1 MVAVISITIICA
13 VLLVLV
19 VLSQSS
25 KGGLSSQFG
34 GSGASTQ
41 MIGVKRATD
50 FLEKATWVLA
60 GLVIVLSMTSS
71 LLIDLRDNDAGFTSP
86 NIENAQDRNVLPE
99 VNQDIPP
106 VVDDEEV
113 ISDDVLPEGID
124 NDLDPDDGAGD
135 LEGLEEATP
144 ADSAN

>member
-34 GSGASTQ
+34 GAGASTQ

-50 FLEKATWVLA
+50 FLEKSTWVLA

-71 LLIDLRDNDAGFTSP
+71 LLIDLRDDDTGFTSP
-86 NIENAQDRNVLPE
+86 NIENAQERNVLPQLE
-99 VNQDIPP
+99 QDAPP
-106 VVDDEEV
+106 IIDDEEGV
-113 ISDDVLPEGID
+113 SDDILPEAID
-124 NDLDPDDGAGD
+124 NDLDPSDSD
-135 LEGLEEATP
+135 LEGLAEP
-144 ADSAN
+144 DSAS

>member
-1 MVAVISITIICA
+1 
-13 VLLVLV
+13 
-19 VLSQSS
+19 
-25 KGGLSSQFG
+25 
-34 GSGASTQ
+34 

-71 LLIDLRDNDAGFTSP
+71 LLIDLRNNDAGFTSP

-99 VNQDIPP
+99 VNQDLPP
-106 VVDDEEV
+106 VDDDEV

-124 NDLDPDDGAGD
+124 NDLDPDDAGD

-144 ADSAN
+144 ADSND

>member
-71 LLIDLRDNDAGFTSP
+71 LLIDLRDNNTGFTSP

-106 VVDDEEV
+106 IDDEEV

-124 NDLDPDDGAGD
+124 NDLDPDDAAGD
-135 LEGLEEATP
+135 LEDLEEATP
-144 ADSAN
+144 ADSDN

>member
-71 LLIDLRDNDAGFTSP
+71 LLIDLRDNDTGFTSP
-86 NIENAQDRNVLPE
+86 NIENAQDRNVLPPE
-99 VNQDIPP
+99 VNQDLPP
-106 VVDDEEV
+106 VIDDEEGV
-113 ISDDVLPEGID
+113 SDDILPEAID
-124 NDLDPDDGAGD
+124 NDLDPSDGADGD
-135 LEGLEEATP
+135 LEGLAEP
-144 ADSAN
+144 DSAN

>member
-50 FLEKATWVLA
+50 FFENAQDRKINHLGTGHWIWT
-60 GLVIVLSMTSS
+60 LVIVLSMT
-71 LLIDLRDNDAGFTSP
+71 
-86 NIENAQDRNVLPE
+86 
-99 VNQDIPP
+99 
-106 VVDDEEV
+106 
-113 ISDDVLPEGID
+113 
-124 NDLDPDDGAGD
+124 
-135 LEGLEEATP
+135 
-144 ADSAN
+144 

>member
-71 LLIDLRDNDAGFTSP
+71 LLIDLRSNNTGFTSP

-99 VNQDIPP
+99 INQDIPP
-106 VVDDEEV
+106 MDDAEDGV
-113 ISDDVLPEGID
+113 PEGMD
-124 NDLDPDDGAGD
+124 GD
-135 LEGLEEATP
+135 LEGLEEEVTP

>member
-1 MVAVISITIICA
+1 MIAVISITIICA
-13 VLLVLV
+13 ILLVLV

-50 FLEKATWVLA
+50 FLEKSTWVLA

-71 LLIDLRDNDAGFTSP
+71 LLIDLRDNDTGVHQS
-86 NIENAQDRNVLPE
+86 EH
-99 VNQDIPP
+99 
-106 VVDDEEV
+106 
-113 ISDDVLPEGID
+113 
-124 NDLDPDDGAGD
+124 
-135 LEGLEEATP
+135 
-144 ADSAN
+144 

>member
-13 VLLVLV
+13 VLLVLI

-34 GSGASTQ
+34 GSGSSTQ

-60 GLVIVLSMTSS
+60 GLVIVLCMTSS
-71 LLIDLRDNDAGFTSP
+71 LLIDLRDNNAGFTSP
-86 NIENAQDRNVLPE
+86 NIENAQERNVLPPI
-99 VNQDIPP
+99 NP
-106 VVDDEEV
+106 
-113 ISDDVLPEGID
+113 DVPAEGETPA
-124 NDLDPDDGAGD
+124 NSEG
-135 LEGLEEATP
+135 LEGLDELTEP
-144 ADSAN
+144 DSTN

>member
-1 MVAVISITIICA
+1 MIAVISITMICA

-34 GSGASTQ
+34 GAGSSTQ

-60 GLVIVLSMTSS
+60 GLVIVLSLTSS
-71 LLIDLRDNDAGFTSP
+71 LLIDLNNNNTGFTSP

-99 VNQDIPP
+99 INQDAPEAEG
-106 VVDDEEV
+106 EEA
-113 ISDDVLPEGID
+113 P
-124 NDLDPDDGAGD
+124 GASD
-135 LEGLEEATP
+135 LEGLEESVEPDTT
-144 ADSAN
+144 N

>member
-1 MVAVISITIICA
+1 MVAVISLTIICA

-34 GSGASTQ
+34 GAGSSAQ

-60 GLVIVLSMTSS
+60 GLVIVLSLTSS
-71 LLIDLRDNDAGFTSP
+71 LLIDLRDNDTGFTSP
-86 NIENAQDRNVLPE
+86 NIENAQDRNILPE
-99 VNQDIPP
+99 INQD
-106 VVDDEEV
+106 
-113 ISDDVLPEGID
+113 LPEAE
-124 NDLDPDDGAGD
+124 DDATGAGD
-135 LEGLEEATP
+135 LEGLEESAEP
-144 ADSAN
+144 DSAN

>member
-19 VLSQSS
+19 VLSQNS

-34 GSGASTQ
+34 GAGSSTQ

-60 GLVIVLSMTSS
+60 SLMLLLSMTSS
-71 LLIDLRDNDAGFTSP
+71 LLIDLQEADQEGYTSP
-86 NIENAQDRNVLPE
+86 NIENAQERNVLPPI
-99 VNQDIPP
+99 NPN
-106 VVDDEEV
+106 
-113 ISDDVLPEGID
+113 ISDGD
-124 NDLDPDDGAGD
+124 DLEGAGD
-135 LEGLEEATP
+135 LEGLGEEEIVIPDT
-144 ADSAN
+144 AN

>member
-1 MVAVISITIICA
+1 MIAVISITIICA

-60 GLVIVLSMTSS
+60 GLVIVFSMTSS

-86 NIENAQDRNVLPE
+86 NIENAQDRNVLPPINPN
-99 VNQDIPP
+99 VGG
-106 VVDDEEV
+106 EET
-113 ISDDVLPEGID
+113 P
-124 NDLDPDDGAGD
+124 AGSGE
-135 LEGLEEATP
+135 LEGLEELTEP
-144 ADSAN
+144 ADSVN

>member
-71 LLIDLRDNDAGFTSP
+71 LLIDLRNNDAGFTSP

-99 VNQDIPP
+99 VNQDLPP
-106 VVDDEEV
+106 VDDDEV

-124 NDLDPDDGAGD
+124 NDLDPDDAGD

-144 ADSAN
+144 ADSND

>member
-19 VLSQSS
+19 VLSQNS

-34 GSGASTQ
+34 GAGSSTQ

-60 GLVIVLSMTSS
+60 SLMLLLSMTSS
-71 LLIDLRDNDAGFTSP
+71 LLIDLQAPDEGYTSP
-86 NIENAQDRNVLPE
+86 NIENAQERNVLPP
-99 VNQDIPP
+99 VNPG
-106 VVDDEEV
+106 
-113 ISDDVLPEGID
+113 ISDDEGGLDDLGED
-124 NDLDPDDGAGD
+124 NDLGGLGEEEPVIPD
-135 LEGLEEATP
+135 T
-144 ADSAN
+144 AN

>member
-1 MVAVISITIICA
+1 MIAVISITIICA

-60 GLVIVLSMTSS
+60 GLVIVFSMTSS

-86 NIENAQDRNVLPE
+86 NIENAQDRNILPPINPNAGE
-99 VNQDIPP
+99 EEIP
-106 VVDDEEV
+106 
-113 ISDDVLPEGID
+113 
-124 NDLDPDDGAGD
+124 AGSGE
-135 LEGLEEATP
+135 LEGLEELAEP

>member
-50 FLEKATWVLA
+50 FLEKSTWVLA
-60 GLVIVLSMTSS
+60 GLVIALSMTSS

-86 NIENAQDRNVLPE
+86 NIENAQERNVLPQLE
-99 VNQDIPP
+99 QDIPP
-106 VVDDEEV
+106 VVDDEEG
-113 ISDDVLPEGID
+113 ISDDVLPEAID
-124 NDLDPDDGAGD
+124 NDTDPTDGD
-135 LEGLEEATP
+135 LEGLTEP
-144 ADSAN
+144 DSAN

>member
-1 MVAVISITIICA
+1 MIAVISITIVCA

-60 GLVIVLSMTSS
+60 GLVIVFCMTSS
-71 LLIDLRDNDAGFTSP
+71 LLIDLRDNDTGFTSP
-86 NIENAQDRNVLPE
+86 NIENAQDRNVLPI
-99 VNQDIPP
+99 NPGTP
-106 VVDDEEV
+106 ATEEA
-113 ISDDVLPEGID
+113 P
-124 NDLDPDDGAGD
+124 AGSEE
-135 LEGLEEATP
+135 LEGLEELAEP
-144 ADSAN
+144 DSAN

>member
-71 LLIDLRDNDAGFTSP
+71 LLIDLRDNNTGFTSP

-106 VVDDEEV
+106 IDDEEV

-124 NDLDPDDGAGD
+124 NDLDPDDAAGD

-144 ADSAN
+144 ADSDN